1 MQNIFHPF
9 YFIFQK
15 TNLGI
20 ELQAVLC
27 HHFSSRVANPSDWR
41 IQTLVSCVSSVSGNE
56 YTMNDK
62 NYLVKHYFLDYRNI
76 DNIDLLICEM
86 ISILLQCVK
95 KMFGV

>member
-27 HHFSSRVANPSDWR
+27 HHSSSRVANPSD
-41 IQTLVSCVSSVSGNE
+41 SCVDNFNGND
-56 YTMNDK
+56 YMMNDK
-62 NYLVKHYFLDYRNI
+62 NYLVKHYFLGYRNI
-76 DNIDLLICEM
+76 DNIDLLICEI

-95 KMFGV
+95 KMSGV